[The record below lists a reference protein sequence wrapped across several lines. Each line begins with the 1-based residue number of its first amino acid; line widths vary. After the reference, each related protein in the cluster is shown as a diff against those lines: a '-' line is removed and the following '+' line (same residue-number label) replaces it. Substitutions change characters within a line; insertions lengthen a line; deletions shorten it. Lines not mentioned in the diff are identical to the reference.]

1 MAIEPQLIR
10 LKELIFAVD
19 NVIEQKRIIGAIIE
33 EYKEESGRAK
43 RLAEDHSAL
52 QKKHAALQEAHLE
65 LQRAQA
71 KKSPDFVLHNG
82 VLWKKTEN
90 GFETSPY
97 CNECAHHPV
106 MIPMPPNRPA
116 NPLFWQCS
124 ANHKAP
130 NKGKPSC

>member
-1 MAIEPQLIR
+1 MGLEPQLVR

-19 NVIEQKRIIGAIIE
+19 NVAEQKLLISAILE
-33 EYKEESGRAK
+33 QYKKESEGAK

-52 QKKHAALQEAHLE
+52 QQKHAALQEAHLE

-90 GFETSPY
+90 GFERFPY
-97 CNECAHHPV
+97 CNECSHHPV
-106 MIPMPPNRPA
+106 MNLPSGRFGRVWVCSQGHTAPRTGPPA
-116 NPLFWQCS
+116 
-124 ANHKAP
+124 
-130 NKGKPSC
+130 